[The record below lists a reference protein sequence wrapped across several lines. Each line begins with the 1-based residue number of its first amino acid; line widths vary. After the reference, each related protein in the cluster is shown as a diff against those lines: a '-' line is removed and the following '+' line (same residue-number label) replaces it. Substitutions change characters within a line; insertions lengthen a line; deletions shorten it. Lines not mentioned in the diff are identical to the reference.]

1 MVALLL
7 VLALAGSS
15 PVGSPASGLVGQW
28 ESAVRTAG
36 GIGNILEFR
45 ADGGVTQIS
54 AAMGEA
60 DYRLEGEWLRAF
72 WKDPAG
78 KVSEVDTILEFEGDR
93 HFLEKAEDGSEST
106 WSERVG
112 EPVPKAGPLLGQ
124 WCSLYLE
131 TMPAYREFTAGRMVN
146 RLPIT
151 TLRGRYAVEGETLTV
166 QISGQPE
173 GKYPF
178 RVENGLLVIKSRDG
192 SEKQYKRPE
201 TTLLKGY

>member
-1 MVALLL
+1 MVALFL
-7 VLALAGSS
+7 VLALAGSA
-15 PVGSPASGLVGQW
+15 PGSPASGLVGQW

-45 ADGGVTQIS
+45 SDGSVTQIS

-78 KVSEVDTILEFEGDR
+78 KVSEVDTILEFEGNR
-93 HFLEKAEDGSEST
+93 RFLEKGEDGNEST

-112 EPVPKAGPLLGQ
+112 EPVSKAGPLLGQ

-131 TMPAYREFTAGRMVN
+131 TMPAYREFTAGHMFN
-146 RLPIT
+146 RLPIS
-151 TLRGRYAVEGETLTV
+151 TLRGRYAVEGEILTV

-178 RVENGLLVIKSRDG
+178 RFENGVLVIKSRDG

-201 TTLLKGY
+201 TSLLKGY